1 MYKSS
6 QAHQQLLQAW
16 QVQLRE
22 KPWLTFSLLG
32 VLLLLVILFLFS
44 AYHGMQ
50 LDNFYY
56 AVTGGFAGLL
66 ATTFGALLVFSTR
79 SLSIRNQDSLLGF
92 AAGMMLAASAFSL
105 ILPGIEAAQEILEQR
120 FLAAAIVVLGLGLG
134 TLMMLGLNYLT
145 PHNQVDSVGCDLEC
159 QRLGGVW
166 LFVFAIALHNL
177 PEGMAIGISF
187 THGDFKI
194 GLPLTL
200 AIAIQD
206 VPEGLAVALAMRS
219 VGFNNTKAFLIG
231 AATGLLEPFGA
242 VLGFALSSSLILTYP
257 LSMGLAAGAMIF
269 VVCYEVIPETHRNQ
283 HQIAATAALMAGFA
297 VMMFLDT
304 ALG

>member
-1 MYKSS
+1 MYKSN
-6 QAHQQLLQAW
+6 QAHQDFLQAW

-22 KPWLTFSLLG
+22 KPWLKFSLLG
-32 VLLLLVILFLFS
+32 MLLLFTGLFLVS
-44 AYHGMQ
+44 TKHGML

-56 AVTGGFAGLL
+56 AVIGGFAGLL
-66 ATTFGALLVFSTR
+66 ATSLGALLVFSTR
-79 SLSIRNQDSLLGF
+79 TLSMRVQDSLLGF

-120 FLAAAIVVLGLGLG
+120 FLAASIVVLGLALG
-134 TLMMLGLNYLT
+134 TLMMLALNYLT
-145 PHNQVDSVGCDLEC
+145 PHNQVDSTLCDVEC
-159 QRLGGVW
+159 QRLGGIW

-206 VPEGLAVALAMRS
+206 VPEGFAVALAMRS
-219 VGFNNTKAFLIG
+219 VEFSNFRAFMIG
-231 AATGLLEPFGA
+231 AATGLLEPLGA
-242 VLGFALSSSLILTYP
+242 VLGFALSSSLILSYP
-257 LSMGLAAGAMIF
+257 LSMGLAAGAMI
-269 VVCYEVIPETHRNQ
+269 
-283 HQIAATAALMAGFA
+283 L
-297 VMMFLDT
+297 
-304 ALG
+304 